1 VSIFVLISISVLLST
16 HESFCR
22 GLIVS
27 ILALISIPIL
37 LGTHKSFGQEPIFV
51 LIHISVLLGTHESF
65 RKELV
70 MPIFVVISISVFLG
84 THESF
89 REEEDYQACVQNRSS
104 RLWWQSCSHFCQKR
118 WPGKLLHRH
127 LLHFLPQAVCWGYLF
142 CFHASFKLLG
152 IRFHFRVCKNFWYS

>member
-1 VSIFVLISISVLLST
+1 VSIFV
-16 HESFCR
+16 
-22 GLIVS
+22 
-27 ILALISIPIL
+27 LISIPIL

-51 LIHISVLLGTHESF
+51 LINISVLLGTHESF
-65 RKELV
+65 GKELV
-70 MPIFVVISISVFLG
+70 MPNFVLISISVLLG

-127 LLHFLPQAVCWGYLF
+127 LLHFLPQAV
-142 CFHASFKLLG
+142 
-152 IRFHFRVCKNFWYS
+152 